1 MKIKEGFVLRKV
13 SDANVVIATG
23 KAAFEFNGMITLNS
37 TGVYLWEELE
47 KGCES
52 KDELVGRMLSEYSID
67 PETAKRDVYA
77 FVDKLEKANI
87 LE

>member
-23 KAAFEFNGMITLNS
+23 KAALEFNGMITLNS
-37 TGVYLWEELE
+37 TGVFLWEELQ

-52 KDELVGRMLSEYSID
+52 KDKLAERLLKEYDVS
-67 PETAKRDVYA
+67 PEIAKKDVYA
-77 FVDKLEKANI
+77 FVEKLEKENI